1 MNNKCLTL
9 VPIKNMGRLR
19 ETRHNGFTEIIL
31 PRDGLLDRLVRLVK
45 NTPKVMRIQ
54 LDDRGSYVWQ
64 VMDGSR
70 TIEEIGRLMDAEFGE
85 RAAPVYERLIFF
97 LRILK
102 NNGLISFCYTSDAAE
117 KVPNRQHYTRPG

>member
-9 VPIKNMGRLR
+9 VPLR
-19 ETRHNGFTEIIL
+19 TWAGYGNRHNGFTEIIL

-97 LRILK
+97 
-102 NNGLISFCYTSDAAE
+102 
-117 KVPNRQHYTRPG
+117 